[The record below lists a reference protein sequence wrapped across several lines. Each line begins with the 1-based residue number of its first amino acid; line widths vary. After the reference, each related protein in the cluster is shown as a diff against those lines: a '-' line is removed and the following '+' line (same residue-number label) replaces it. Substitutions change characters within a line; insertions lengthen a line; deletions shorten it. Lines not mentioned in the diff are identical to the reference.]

1 MIVFVSVTDREA
13 TTDCGGAARALHKT
27 ARVAWTV
34 GVAMARLKRAL
45 IPMLQSG
52 TPVRGVSTKCSGDR
66 HLEQG

>member
-45 IPMLQSG
+45 IPMLPLPEERRCVA
-52 TPVRGVSTKCSGDR
+52 T
-66 HLEQG
+66 